1 MFGTVDSPSESKALL
16 QHQHANSI
24 STQGHKRWVVSLA
37 ACAAFLRA
45 VNARPQRELKQVEV
59 FYNTPQAA
67 GSTSVDANGNLAV
80 RPCSFL

>member
-1 MFGTVDSPSESKALL
+1 MPS
-16 QHQHANSI
+16 
-24 STQGHKRWVVSLA
+24 
-37 ACAAFLRA
+37 CCA

-80 RPCSFL
+80 RPYCFSEPELLSLHSKALVVWMLEKICMPFYLQSHGSG